1 MHAQI
6 SAFSCAIENKVDANG
21 ENVSGNM
28 QRTSFVFY
36 IIILDAAKVIYSC
49 NLFFDLAIKT

>member
-6 SAFSCAIENKVDANG
+6 SVFLCAIENKVDAYG

-36 IIILDAAKVIYSC
+36 IIILDAANI
-49 NLFFDLAIKT
+49 